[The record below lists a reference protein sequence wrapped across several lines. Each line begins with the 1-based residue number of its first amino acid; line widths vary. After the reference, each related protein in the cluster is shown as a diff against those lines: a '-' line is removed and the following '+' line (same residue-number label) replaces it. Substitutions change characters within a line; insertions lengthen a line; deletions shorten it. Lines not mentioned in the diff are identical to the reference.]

1 MPIISLCVICGNE
14 EEHILPMLESF
25 APCFDELSLVRAIGS
40 RKADKTFETASAWCA
55 ANSKAFVGSE
65 YANGFAAKA
74 WDHVDSFAA
83 ARNQAFKQATG
94 EWLVWCDCDDT
105 MEHAEKLREE
115 LAAIPDEVAMVRY
128 PYDVRGSGKK
138 LMRERA
144 IRAADFA
151 RGRIWH
157 HSVHENLLILPG
169 DKHEDR
175 TACVWVH
182 SPKTVKRENRRR
194 NLRILGNSVTECATQ
209 YFYIHQEHYCN
220 QDKQSAEQFGKL
232 ALQFPNLQ
240 PSFRYETLL
249 NLARICGNYR
259 EAMTY
264 CMEAHGIF
272 PWCRE
277 AIAAMIL
284 LHFEKGDGRRATWWA
299 DQMLK
304 LREPSEKERPWTHEA
319 KYYRWAGY
327 DLAARSHR
335 MAGNRERADEIQEQ
349 FHAYGTPTV
358 SLIHATRGRSSKAV
372 ACREAW
378 LNTAA
383 SPWNVEHIFAVDA
396 DDKESVQMAK
406 QFVSVTSEKR
416 SCVAA
421 WNLAAK
427 RARGDLIVQ
436 LSDDWLPTQNWDAR
450 LLEAVKSRDLKRE
463 EVVIAVN
470 DGHRKDDLLCMA
482 ILSRA
487 RLEAQGAIFFE
498 GYESVFSDNEFSV
511 RAFADGVVVDARD
524 RITFEHVHPAFGAA
538 PMDKTYEHN
547 NTSERYKAGKAL
559 FDSRNPS
566 NK

>member
-14 EEHILPMLESF
+14 SEHIAAMLKSF
-25 APCFDELSLVRAIGS
+25 APCFDELSLVRAIGN
-40 RKADKTFETASAWCA
+40 RKPDDTMELAEVWCEANGKTFLR
-55 ANSKAFVGSE
+55 GE
-65 YANGFAAKA
+65 YRNGFAARD
-74 WDHVDSFAA
+74 WDHVDSFGA
-83 ARNQAFKQATG
+83 ARNQALRQATG
-94 EWLVWCDCDDT
+94 DWLIWCDCDDT
-105 MEHAEKLREE
+105 MEHAEKLRDE
-115 LAAIPDEVAMVRY
+115 LASIPDDVAMVRY

-194 NLRILGNSVTECATQ
+194 NLRILGNSVIECATQ

-220 QDKQSAEQFGKL
+220 QDKQAAEQFGKL

-277 AIAAMIL
+277 AVAAMIL
-284 LHFEKGDGRRATWWA
+284 LHFEKGDGRSATWWA
-299 DQMLK
+299 DRMLE
-304 LREPSEKERPWTHEA
+304 LREPAEAERPWTHEA
-319 KYYRWAGY
+319 KYYGWAGL
-327 DLAARSHR
+327 DIAARAYR
-335 MAGNRERADEIQEQ
+335 MAGNQKQANALQDR
-349 FHAYGTPTV
+349 FHAHGTPTI
-358 SLIHATRGRSSKAV
+358 SLVHATRGRSTKAV
-372 ACREAW
+372 GCREAW

-383 SPWNVEHIFAVDA
+383 NPWNVEHIFAVDA
-396 DDKESVQMAK
+396 DDKESAQMAK
-406 QFVSVTSEKR
+406 QFVSVRSEKR

-421 WNLAAK
+421 WNLAA
-427 RARGDLIVQ
+427 RAARGDLIVQ
-436 LSDDWLPTQNWDAR
+436 LSDDWAPTQGWDLR
-450 LLEAVKSRDLKRE
+450 LLEEVKGRDLKRE
-463 EVVIAVN
+463 QVVIAVN

-487 RLEAQGAIFFE
+487 RLEAQGELFFE

-511 RAFADGVVVDARD
+511 RAFADGIVVDARD
-524 RITFEHVHPAFGAA
+524 RITFEHVHPAFGVA
-538 PMDKTYEHN
+538 PMDKTYQHN
-547 NTSERYKAGKAL
+547 NSAERYAVGKAL
-559 FDSRNPS
+559 FQSRNS
-566 NK
+566 

>member
-1 MPIISLCVICGNE
+1 MPMISLCVICGNE

-40 RKADKTFETASAWCA
+40 RKADKTFEIASAWCS
-55 ANSKAFVGSE
+55 ANGKAFVGSE

-115 LAAIPDEVAMVRY
+115 LAAIPDDVAMVRY

-383 SPWNVEHIFAVDA
+383 NPWNVEHIFAVDA

-436 LSDDWLPTQNWDAR
+436 LSDDWLPTQNWDLR
-450 LLEAVKSRDLKRE
+450 LLEAVKGRDLKRE

-482 ILSRA
+482 ICSRA
-487 RLEAQGAIFFE
+487 RLEAQGALFFD

-547 NTSERYKAGKAL
+547 NTTERYKSGKAL
-559 FDSRNPS
+559 FDARNPS
-566 NK
+566 SK

>member
-40 RKADKTFETASAWCA
+40 RKADKTFEIASEWCA
-55 ANSKAFVGSE
+55 ANGKAFVGSE

-105 MEHAEKLREE
+105 MEHAEKLRDE
-115 LAAIPDEVAMVRY
+115 LAAIPDDVAMVRY

-175 TACVWVH
+175 TACVWIH

-319 KYYRWAGY
+319 KYYGWAGF

-349 FHAYGTPTV
+349 FHAYETPTV

-378 LNTAA
+378 LNTATF
-383 SPWNVEHIFAVDA
+383 PWNVEHIFAVDA
-396 DDKESVQMAK
+396 DDKESAQMAK

-450 LLEAVKSRDLKRE
+450 LLEAVKGRDLKRE

-482 ILSRA
+482 ICSRA
-487 RLEAQGAIFFE
+487 RLEAQGELFFE

-524 RITFEHVHPAFGAA
+524 RITLEHAHPAFGAA

-547 NTSERYKAGKAL
+547 NSTERYKAGKAL
-559 FDSRNPS
+559 FDARNQPT
-566 NK
+566 K

>member
-1 MPIISLCVICGNE
+1 MPMISLCVICGNE
-14 EEHILPMLESF
+14 EEHILPMLGSF
-25 APCFDELSLVRAIGS
+25 APCFDEFSLVRAIGA
-40 RKADKTFETASAWCA
+40 RKADQTFEIASAWCA
-55 ANSKAFVGSE
+55 ANGKAFVGSE

-94 EWLVWCDCDDT
+94 DWLVWCDCDDT

-115 LAAIPDEVAMVRY
+115 LAAIPDDVAMVRY

-144 IRAADFA
+144 IRASDFA

-169 DKHEDR
+169 DKHEDH

-232 ALQFPNLQ
+232 ALGFPNLQ

-249 NLARICGNYR
+249 NLACICGNYR

-319 KYYRWAGY
+319 KYYGWAGF

-335 MAGNRERADEIQEQ
+335 MAGNQERADQIQAN
-349 FHAYGTPTV
+349 FHAHGTPAI

-378 LNTAA
+378 MNTAA
-383 SPWNVEHIFAVDA
+383 TPWNVEHIFAVDA
-396 DDKESVQMAK
+396 DDKESAQMAK

-450 LLEAVKSRDLKRE
+450 LLEAVKFRDLKRE

-487 RLEAQGAIFFE
+487 RLEAQGELFFE

-511 RAFADGVVVDARD
+511 RAFADGIVVDARD
-524 RITFEHVHPAFGAA
+524 RITFEHAHPAFGAA

-547 NTSERYKAGKAL
+547 NSTERYKAGKAL
-559 FDSRNPS
+559 FDARNQPT
-566 NK
+566 K

>member
-1 MPIISLCVICGNE
+1 MPMLSLCVICGNE

-25 APCFDELSLVRAIGS
+25 APCFDELSLVRAIGA
-40 RKADKTFETASAWCA
+40 RKADKTFEIASAWCA
-55 ANSKAFVGSE
+55 DNGKKFMGSE
-65 YANGFAAKA
+65 YANGFTAKT

-105 MEHAEKLREE
+105 MDGAEKLRDE
-115 LAAIPDEVAMVRY
+115 LASIDSGIAMVRY

-144 IRAADFA
+144 IRATDFA

-175 TACVWVH
+175 TACVWIH
-182 SPKTVKRENRRR
+182 SPKMVKRENRRR
-194 NLRILGNSVTECATQ
+194 NLRILGNSVIECATQ
-209 YFYIHQEHYCN
+209 YFYIHQEHFCN
-220 QDKQSAEQFGKL
+220 QDKQAAEQFGKL

-299 DQMLK
+299 DQMLE
-304 LREPSEKERPWTHEA
+304 LREPSETERPWTHEA
-319 KYYRWAGY
+319 KYYAWAGF
-327 DLAARSHR
+327 DLAARAHR
-335 MAGNRERADEIQEQ
+335 MAGNRKKADELQQ
-349 FHAYGTPTV
+349 RFHAYDRPTI
-358 SLIHATRGRSSKAV
+358 SLVHATRGRSSKAV
-372 ACREAW
+372 ACRESW
-378 LNTAA
+378 LNAA
-383 SPWNVEHIFAVDA
+383 AHPYNIEHIFAVDA
-396 DDKESVQMAK
+396 DDKDSAQMAK

-427 RARGDLIVQ
+427 QASGDLIVQ
-436 LSDDWLPTQNWDAR
+436 LSDDWAPTLYWDLR
-450 LLEAVKSRDLKRE
+450 LLDAVKGRDLARE
-463 EVVIAVN
+463 EIVIAVN

-482 ILSRA
+482 IVSRA
-487 RLEAQGAIFFE
+487 RLEAQGDLFFE

-511 RAFADGVVVDARD
+511 RAFADGVVVDVRD
-524 RITFEHVHPAFGAA
+524 RITFEHLHPAFGAA

-547 NTSERYKAGKAL
+547 NTTERYKVGKAL
-559 FDSRNPS
+559 FDARNPS
-566 NK
+566 SK

>member
-1 MPIISLCVICGNE
+1 MPMISLCVICGNE

-25 APCFDELSLVRAIGS
+25 APCFDELSLVRAIGA
-40 RKADKTFETASAWCA
+40 RKADKTFEIASAWCA
-55 ANSKAFVGSE
+55 TNGKTFVGSE
-65 YANGFAAKA
+65 YSNGVAAKA
-74 WDHVDSFAA
+74 WDHVDSFGA

-94 EWLVWCDCDDT
+94 DWLVWCDCDDT
-105 MEHAEKLREE
+105 MEHAEKLRDE
-115 LAAIPDEVAMVRY
+115 LAAIPDDVAMVRY

-175 TACVWVH
+175 HACVWVH

-194 NLRILGNSVTECATQ
+194 NLRILGNSVIECATQ

-220 QDKQSAEQFGKL
+220 QDKQAAEQFGKL

-277 AIAAMIL
+277 AVAAMIL

-299 DQMLK
+299 DRMLE
-304 LREPSEKERPWTHEA
+304 LREPAEAERPWTHEA
-319 KYYRWAGY
+319 KYYGWAGF
-327 DLAARSHR
+327 DIAARAHR
-335 MAGNRERADEIQEQ
+335 MAGNRVRADGLQER
-349 FHAYGTPTV
+349 FHAHAKPTI
-358 SLIHATRGRSSKAV
+358 SLLHATRGRSTKAV
-372 ACREAW
+372 GCRESW
-378 LNTAA
+378 INTAA
-383 SPWNVEHIFAVDA
+383 NPWSVEHIFAVDS
-396 DDKESVQMAK
+396 DDKESAQMSK
-406 QFVSVTSEKR
+406 QFVSVRSEKR

-427 RARGDLIVQ
+427 SARGDLIVQ
-436 LSDDWLPTQNWDAR
+436 LSDDWLPSPNWDLK
-450 LLEAVKSRDLKRE
+450 LLDLVKGRDLARE
-463 EVVIAVN
+463 QIVIAVN

-487 RLEAQGAIFFE
+487 RLEAQGELFFD

-511 RAFADGVVVDARD
+511 RAFADGVVIDARD
-524 RITFEHVHPAFGAA
+524 KITFEHAHPAFGKA

-547 NTSERYKAGKAL
+547 NSSERYKAGKAL
-559 FDSRNPS
+559 FDARNPS
-566 NK
+566 K

>member
-1 MPIISLCVICGNE
+1 
-14 EEHILPMLESF
+14 MLKSF

-40 RKADKTFETASAWCA
+40 RKQDDTMELAEVWCK
-55 ANSKAFVGSE
+55 ANGKAFLPAE
-65 YANGFAAKA
+65 YRNGFPARD
-74 WDHVDSFAA
+74 WDHVDSFGA

-94 EWLVWCDCDDT
+94 DWLIWADCDDT
-105 MEHAEKLREE
+105 MENAENLRSD
-115 LAAIPDEVAMVRY
+115 LDAIPDDVSMVRY
-128 PYDVRGSGKK
+128 AYDVRGSGKK

-144 IRAADFA
+144 IRAGAFRD
-151 RGRIWH
+151 GRIWH

-169 DKHEDR
+169 DKHLDR
-175 TACVWVH
+175 HASVWVH

-194 NLRILGNSVTECATQ
+194 NLRILGNSVIECATQ

-220 QDKQSAEQFGKL
+220 QDKQAAEQFGKL

-259 EAMTY
+259 ESMTY

-277 AIAAMIL
+277 SVAAMIM
-284 LHFEKGDGRRATWWA
+284 LHFEKGDAKRATWWS
-299 DQMLK
+299 DRMLELK
-304 LREPSEKERPWTHEA
+304 EPKESERPWTHEA
-319 KYYRWAGY
+319 KYYGWAGL
-327 DLAARSHR
+327 DIAARAHR
-335 MAGNRERADEIQEQ
+335 MARDHKRADALQTQ
-349 FHAYGTPTV
+349 FHAYGEPMITLV
-358 SLIHATRGRSSKAV
+358 HATRGRSSKAV
-372 ACREAW
+372 GCRESW

-383 SPWNVEHIFAVDA
+383 NPDNVEHIFAVDS
-396 DDKESVQMAK
+396 DDKESTQMAK
-406 QFVSVTSEKR
+406 QFVSVRSDKR

-427 RARGDLIVQ
+427 QARGDLIVQ
-436 LSDDWLPTQNWDAR
+436 LSDDWAPMQGWDLR
-450 LLEAVKSRDLKRE
+450 LLDAVKGRDLKRE
-463 EVVIAVN
+463 QVVIAVN

-487 RLEAQGAIFFE
+487 RLEAQGDLFFE

-511 RAFADGVVVDARD
+511 RAFADGIVVDARSWIKFD
-524 RITFEHVHPAFGAA
+524 HIHPAFGDA

-547 NTSERYKAGKAL
+547 NSSERYKAGKAL
-559 FDSRNPS
+559 FDQRNPS
-566 NK
+566 HK

>member
-1 MPIISLCVICGNE
+1 MPMISLCVICGNE

-25 APCFDELSLVRAIGS
+25 APCFDELSLVRAIGA
-40 RKADKTFETASAWCA
+40 RKADQTFEIASAWCA
-55 ANSKAFVGSE
+55 ANGKAFVGSE

-94 EWLVWCDCDDT
+94 DWLVWCDCDDT

-115 LAAIPDEVAMVRY
+115 LAAIPDDVAMVRY

-175 TACVWVH
+175 TACVWIH

-194 NLRILGNSVTECATQ
+194 NLRILGNSVIECATQ

-232 ALQFPNLQ
+232 ALGFPNLQ

-319 KYYRWAGY
+319 KYYGWAGF

-335 MAGNRERADEIQEQ
+335 MAGNRERADEIQQQ
-349 FHAYGTPTV
+349 FHAYGTPTI

-378 LNTAA
+378 MNTAA

-396 DDKESVQMAK
+396 DDKESAQMAK

-450 LLEAVKSRDLKRE
+450 LLEAVKGRDLKRE
-463 EVVIAVN
+463 QVVIAVN

-482 ILSRA
+482 ICSRA
-487 RLEAQGAIFFE
+487 RLEAQGELFFD

-511 RAFADGVVVDARD
+511 RAFADGIVVDARD
-524 RITFEHVHPAFGAA
+524 RITFEHAHPAFGAA
-538 PMDKTYEHN
+538 PMDKIYEHN
-547 NTSERYKAGKAL
+547 NSTERYKAGKAL
-559 FDSRNPS
+559 FDARNQPT
-566 NK
+566 K

>member
-1 MPIISLCVICGNE
+1 MPRISLCVICGNE
-14 EEHILPMLESF
+14 SEHIAAMLNSF
-25 APCFDELSLVRAIGS
+25 APCFDELSLVRAIGK
-40 RKADKTFETASAWCA
+40 REPDDTMQQAQAWCA
-55 ANSKAFVGSE
+55 ANGKAFLFGE
-65 YANGFAAKA
+65 YQNGFAARD
-74 WDHVDSFAA
+74 WDHVDSFGA
-83 ARNQAFKQATG
+83 ARNQAFRQATG
-94 EWLVWCDCDDT
+94 DWLIWADCDDT
-105 MEHAEKLREE
+105 SEGAEKLRDD
-115 LAAIPDEVAMVRY
+115 LGAIPADVSMVRY
-128 PYDVRGSGKK
+128 AYDVRGSGKK

-175 TACVWVH
+175 HACVWVH
-182 SPKTVKRENRRR
+182 SPNSVKRENRRR
-194 NLRILGNSVTECATQ
+194 NLRILGNSVIECATQ

-220 QDKQSAEQFGKL
+220 QDKQAAEQFGKL

-277 AIAAMIL
+277 AVAAMIL

-299 DQMLK
+299 DRMLE
-304 LREPSEKERPWTHEA
+304 LREPSEAERPWTHEA
-319 KYYRWAGY
+319 KYYGWAGF
-327 DLAARSHR
+327 DIAARAYR
-335 MAGNRERADEIQEQ
+335 MAGNRVRADGLQER
-349 FHAYGTPTV
+349 FHAHAKPTI
-358 SLIHATRGRSSKAV
+358 SLLHATRGRSTKAV
-372 ACREAW
+372 GCRESW
-378 LNTAA
+378 MNTAA
-383 SPWNVEHIFAVDA
+383 NPWNVEHIFAVDS
-396 DDKESVQMAK
+396 DDKESAQMSK
-406 QFVSVTSEKR
+406 QFVSVRSEKR

-427 RARGDLIVQ
+427 QARGELIVQ
-436 LSDDWLPTQNWDAR
+436 LSDDWLPSPNWDLK
-450 LLEAVKSRDLKRE
+450 LLEAVKGRNLKRE
-463 EVVIAVN
+463 EIVIAVN

-487 RLEAQGAIFFE
+487 RLEAQGELFFE

-511 RAFADGVVVDARD
+511 RAFADGIVVDARD
-524 RITFEHVHPAFGAA
+524 RITFEHVHPAFGKA

-547 NTSERYKAGKAL
+547 NSSERYKAGKAL
-559 FDSRNPS
+559 FDARNPS
-566 NK
+566 K

>member
-1 MPIISLCVICGNE
+1 MPMISLCVICGNE
-14 EEHILPMLESF
+14 EEHILPMLGSF
-25 APCFDELSLVRAIGS
+25 APCFDELSLVRAIGA
-40 RKADKTFETASAWCA
+40 RKADRTFEIASAWCA
-55 ANSKAFVGSE
+55 ANGKTFVGSE

-94 EWLVWCDCDDT
+94 SWLVWCDCDDT
-105 MEHAEKLREE
+105 MEHAEKLRDE

-157 HSVHENLLILPG
+157 HSVHENLLILPV

-175 TACVWVH
+175 TACVWIH

-319 KYYRWAGY
+319 KYYGWAGF

-335 MAGNRERADEIQEQ
+335 MAGNRERADQIQQQ
-349 FHAYGTPTV
+349 FHAYGTPTI

-378 LNTAA
+378 MNTAA
-383 SPWNVEHIFAVDA
+383 TPWNVEHIFAVDV
-396 DDKESVQMAK
+396 DDKESAQMAK

-427 RARGDLIVQ
+427 QARGDLIVQ

-450 LLEAVKSRDLKRE
+450 LLEAVKGRDLKRE
-463 EVVIAVN
+463 QVVIAVN

-487 RLEAQGAIFFE
+487 RLEAQGELFFE

-524 RITFEHVHPAFGAA
+524 RITFEHAHPAFGAA

-547 NTSERYKAGKAL
+547 NSTERYKAGKAL
-559 FDSRNPS
+559 FDARNQPT
-566 NK
+566 K

>member
-40 RKADKTFETASAWCA
+40 RKADTTFEIASAWCA
-55 ANSKAFVGSE
+55 ANGKAFVGSE

-115 LAAIPDEVAMVRY
+115 LAAIPDDVAMVRY

-349 FHAYGTPTV
+349 FHAYGTPTI

-383 SPWNVEHIFAVDA
+383 NPWNVEHIFAVDA

-436 LSDDWLPTQNWDAR
+436 LSDDWLPTQNWDLR

-482 ILSRA
+482 IVSRA
-487 RLEAQGAIFFE
+487 RLEAQGALFFD

-511 RAFADGVVVDARD
+511 RAFADGIVVDARD
-524 RITFEHVHPAFGAA
+524 RITFEHAHPAFGAA

-559 FDSRNPS
+559 FDARNPS